1 MLNFITIMHQVYERS
16 PYFIYTDPA
25 KADAR
30 AVHKYLS
37 EDSYWAENVP
47 LEVVEKSMHNS
58 LCFSLYDA
66 EKQIGLARI
75 ITDKATFA
83 YLCDVYVLPEFRGQG
98 LSKWLMECVQNYPDL
113 QNLRRFMLATKDAHG
128 LYGQFG
134 FKPVAAPER
143 LMEVVNRDI
152 YKSPKKSEV

>member
-1 MLNFITIMHQVYERS
+1 MHQIYQRS
-16 PYFIYTDPA
+16 SYFIYTDPA
-25 KADAR
+25 KADVA

-47 LEVVEKSMHNS
+47 FEIVEKSLRNS

-98 LSKWLMECVQNYPDL
+98 LSKWLMECVKDHPDL

-128 LYGQFG
+128 LYTQFG

-152 YKSPKKSEV
+152 YKFPKKSEV